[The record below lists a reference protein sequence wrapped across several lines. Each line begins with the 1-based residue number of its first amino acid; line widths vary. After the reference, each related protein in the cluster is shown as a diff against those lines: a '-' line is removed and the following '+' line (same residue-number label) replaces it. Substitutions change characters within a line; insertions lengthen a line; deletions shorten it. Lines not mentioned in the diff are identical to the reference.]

1 MKSPGFLA
9 GMLIAMLLLIP
20 LSVPPAGASEGELTL
35 ILVSDNEAD
44 AALAAYLANLTG
56 YVVIKT
62 PWGIYDPNVT
72 AKVIGY
78 APDRV
83 IIIGG
88 PDAVS
93 DEYEADL
100 RGLGIPVERWGGLNR
115 YETNIISLKN
125 AKLKLKLNFA
135 ENLIISPGNDSV
147 AIQKALQLSI
157 EERGILLFVNTS
169 SNLSDIGELLGIRSF
184 RLTLVISPVTE
195 RIVMKIS
202 SQIPGGATTA
212 VNITSEDAREAI
224 ERAEE
229 ALERAENAT
238 ANLNQSPDAI
248 GSGRYE
254 SIDRFLDRART
265 TLIHAKDAYE
275 TGEYKKAYEL
285 ALISKGQSEMAIKL
299 ASLSLDE
306 KLKLDPGFRYSFLLL
321 RYQAQEDILERAGVN
336 TTRLHE
342 LILQLKDAISKG
354 EYDVVPSLIAQ
365 IQNEL
370 RKLFM
375 EGKPFLRE
383 RIYFPLEHG
392 GTLGEP

>member
-1 MKSPGFLA
+1 MA

-100 RGLGIPVERWGGLNR
+100 RSLGIPVERWGGLNR

-157 EERGILLFVNTS
+157 EERGILLFVNAS

-212 VNITSEDAREAI
+212 VNITSKDAREAI

-265 TLIHAKDAYE
+265 ALIHAKDAYE
-275 TGEYKKAYEL
+275 AGEYKKAYEL

-306 KLKLDPGFRYSFLLL
+306 KLKLDPEFRYSFLLL
-321 RYQAQEDILERAGVN
+321 RYQAQEGILERAGVN

-375 EGKPFLRE
+375 EGKPFIRE

-392 GTLGEP
+392 GGLGEP